1 MQATIPSRVITG
13 FVLPRSGATT
23 AALVVGFAL
32 FTALCAQFAV
42 PLPFTPVPISGQTF
56 AVLLAGA
63 ALGSKAGPA
72 SQALYLGLG
81 IVGFPF
87 FAGGES
93 GWVVMTGSNG
103 GYLVGFVIAAWLVG
117 VLAERRQDRDVIT
130 AIPAFLLGNVIIYLF
145 GLAWLARFLDA
156 GWTETAALG
165 LVPFIPGDLVK
176 IVLAGVLLPA
186 AWRLAA
192 MRLD

>member
-1 MQATIPSRVITG
+1 VQTTIPSRVITG
-13 FVLPRSGATT
+13 FALPRSAAVT

-32 FTALCAQFAV
+32 FTALSAQIAI

-63 ALGSKAGPA
+63 ALGSTAGPA

-87 FAGGES
+87 FAEGES
-93 GWVVMTGSNG
+93 GWSVMTGSTG
-103 GYLVGFVIAAWLVG
+103 GYLVGFVVAAFVVG

-130 AIPAFLLGNVIIYLF
+130 AIPAFLLGTVIIYVF
-145 GLAWLARFLDA
+145 GLTWLAYWGDF
-156 GWTETAALG
+156 GWTQTAEFG
-165 LVPFIPGDLVK
+165 LIPFIPGDLVK
-176 IVLAGVLLPA
+176 IVLAGVLLPT
-186 AWRLAA
+186 AWRIAA
-192 MRLD
+192 LRRR